1 MLRKM
6 LLKNGKIKKDIDEEN
21 MRKKRMKFKM
31 EEERNQIKYEQT

>member
-31 EEERNQIKYEQT
+31 EEEGNQIKYEQT